1 MQAMRTQRFSRNRA
15 AAGFTM
21 IELLIAI
28 VILLVGVV
36 AVAQLVPNAI
46 RSDFRNRYDST
57 ALILAQQQMEQMVE
71 QKLTVGGPPAAGTYN
86 FQIFLPDGTTTL
98 CNLGLDPAGL
108 TAPVG
113 APPPPPAIV
122 TSGAPLIA
130 GTLRIDWGVGQV
142 AGYWN
147 QYTAPDGNPFETRW
161 NIAVFY
167 GNINGRIRPVGK
179 RIIVSTQGATPQS
192 RFYARPTT
200 LTTMVAWRND

>member
-28 VILLVGVV
+28 VILLIGVV

-57 ALILAQQQMEQMVE
+57 APILAQQQMEQMVE
-71 QKLTVGGPPAAGTYN
+71 QNLTVGGPPANGAYN
-86 FQIFLPDGTTTL
+86 FQIFLPDGNTTL
-98 CNLGLDPAGL
+98 CNLGVAPPFF
-108 TAPVG
+108 TALVG
-113 APPPPPAIV
+113 APPPAPAA
-122 TSGAPLIA
+122 SGAPLIA

-147 QYTAPDGNPFETRW
+147 QYNAPDGNPFETRW

-167 GNINGRIRPVGK
+167 GNINGLVRPVGK
-179 RIIVSTQGATPQS
+179 RIIVSTRGGSAAVSFP
-192 RFYARPTT
+192 PTT

>member
-28 VILLVGVV
+28 VILLIGVV

-71 QKLTVGGPPAAGTYN
+71 QNLTVGGPPAAGTYN

-98 CNLGLDPAGL
+98 CNLGLAPAVL

-113 APPPPPAIV
+113 APPPAPAA
-122 TSGAPLIA
+122 SGAPLVA
-130 GTLRIDWGVGQV
+130 GTLFINWGAGQV

-147 QYTAPDGNPFETRW
+147 QYNAPDGNPFETRW
-161 NIAVFY
+161 NIGVLY
-167 GNINGRIRPVGK
+167 GNINGRIRPVIK
-179 RIIVSTQGATPQS
+179 RIIVSTRGGSAAISFP
-192 RFYARPTT
+192 PTT

>member
-28 VILLVGVV
+28 VILLIGVV

-57 ALILAQQQMEQMVE
+57 ALILAQQQMGQMMEQD
-71 QKLTVGGPPAAGTYN
+71 LTVGGPPVGGTYN
-86 FQIFLPDGTTTL
+86 SQIFLPDGTTTL
-98 CNLGLDPAGL
+98 CNLGLAPAVL
-108 TAPVG
+108 TAPLG
-113 APPPPPAIV
+113 LPPPAPAA
-122 TSGAPLIA
+122 SGAPLIA
-130 GTLRIDWGVGQV
+130 GTLRINWGVAPV
-142 AGYWN
+142 AGYSN
-147 QYTAPDGNPFETRW
+147 RYAAPDGNPFQTRW
-161 NIAVFY
+161 NITVFY

-179 RIIVSTQGATPQS
+179 RIIVSTRGGSAAVSFP
-192 RFYARPTT
+192 PTT

>member
-71 QKLTVGGPPAAGTYN
+71 QNLTVGGPPAAGTYN
-86 FQIFLPDGTTTL
+86 SQIFLPDGTTAL
-98 CNLGLDPAGL
+98 CNLGVAPPFCGPFFHRRAWRASAGPGRQWSPAGGWHFAHRL
-108 TAPVG
+108 GGWRRWPATGINTAP
-113 APPPPPAIV
+113 PM
-122 TSGAPLIA
+122 
-130 GTLRIDWGVGQV
+130 
-142 AGYWN
+142 
-147 QYTAPDGNPFETRW
+147 
-161 NIAVFY
+161 
-167 GNINGRIRPVGK
+167 
-179 RIIVSTQGATPQS
+179 ATPTRPGGIS
-192 RFYARPTT
+192 RFSTATSMVGSARWANASSFPPRALRPKAAST
-200 LTTMVAWRND
+200 LVPLR

>member
-28 VILLVGVV
+28 VILLIGVV

-57 ALILAQQQMEQMVE
+57 ALILAQRQMEQMVE
-71 QKLTVGGPPAAGTYN
+71 QKLTVGGPPANGAYN
-86 FQIFLPDGTTTL
+86 FQILLPDGTTTL
-98 CNLGLDPAGL
+98 CNLGVAPPFF
-108 TAPVG
+108 TALVG
-113 APPPPPAIV
+113 APPPAPAA
-122 TSGAPLIA
+122 SGAPLIA
-130 GTLRIDWGVGQV
+130 GTLRINWGVGQV

-147 QYTAPDGNPFETRW
+147 QYNAPDGNPYETRW

-167 GNINGRIRPVGK
+167 GNINGLIRPVSK
-179 RIIVSTQGATPQS
+179 RIIISTRGGSAAVSFP
-192 RFYARPTT
+192 PTT

>member
-1 MQAMRTQRFSRNRA
+1 MQAMRTQRFLRKRA

-28 VILLVGVV
+28 VILLIGVV

-71 QKLTVGGPPAAGTYN
+71 QDLTVGGPPAAGAYN
-86 FQIFLPDGTTTL
+86 FQIFLPDGTATL
-98 CNLGLDPAGL
+98 CNLGVAPPFF
-108 TAPVG
+108 TALVG
-113 APPPPPAIV
+113 APPPPPAA
-122 TSGAPLIA
+122 SGAPLVA
-130 GTLRIDWGVGQV
+130 GTLRIDWGVAQV
-142 AGYWN
+142 AGYSN
-147 QYTAPDGNPFETRW
+147 QYRAPDGNPFQTRW

-167 GNINGRIRPVGK
+167 GNINGLIRPVGK
-179 RIIVSTQGATPQS
+179 RIIVSTRGGSAAVSFP
-192 RFYARPTT
+192 PTT

>member
-28 VILLVGVV
+28 VILLIGVV

-57 ALILAQQQMEQMVE
+57 ALILAQRQMEQMVE
-71 QKLTVGGPPAAGTYN
+71 QKLTVGGPPAAGAYN
-86 FQIFLPDGTTTL
+86 FQISLPDGTTTL
-98 CNLGLDPAGL
+98 CNLGVAPPFF
-108 TAPVG
+108 TALVG
-113 APPPPPAIV
+113 APPPAPAA
-122 TSGAPLIA
+122 SGAPLIA
-130 GTLRIDWGVGQV
+130 GTLRINWGAGQV

-147 QYTAPDGNPFETRW
+147 QYNAPDGNPFETRW
-161 NIAVFY
+161 NITVFY
-167 GNINGRIRPVGK
+167 GNINGLVRPVGK
-179 RIIVSTQGATPQS
+179 RIIVSTRGGSAAVSFP
-192 RFYARPTT
+192 PTT

>member
-28 VILLVGVV
+28 VILLIGVV

-46 RSDFRNRYDST
+46 RSNFRNRYDST
-57 ALILAQQQMEQMVE
+57 ALILAQRQMEQMVE
-71 QKLTVGGPPAAGTYN
+71 QKLTVGGPPANGAYN
-86 FQIFLPDGTTTL
+86 FQISLPDGTTTP
-98 CNLGLDPAGL
+98 CNLG
-108 TAPVG
+108 V
-113 APPPPPAIV
+113 APPFFTALVGVPPPAPAA
-122 TSGAPLIA
+122 SGAPLVA
-130 GTLRIDWGVGQV
+130 GTLRIDWGVAQV

-147 QYTAPDGNPFETRW
+147 QYRAPDGNPYETRW

-167 GNINGRIRPVGK
+167 GNINGLIRPVGK
-179 RIIVSTQGATPQS
+179 RIIVSTRGGSAAVSFP
-192 RFYARPTT
+192 PTT

>member
-28 VILLVGVV
+28 VILLIGVV

-57 ALILAQQQMEQMVE
+57 ALILAQQQMGQMMEQN
-71 QKLTVGGPPAAGTYN
+71 LTVGGPPAGGTYN
-86 FQIFLPDGTTTL
+86 SQIFLPDGTTTL
-98 CNLGLDPAGL
+98 CNLGVASPFF
-108 TAPVG
+108 TAALG
-113 APPPPPAIV
+113 APPPAPAA
-122 TSGAPLIA
+122 SGAPLIA
-130 GTLRIDWGVGQV
+130 GTLRIDWGAGQV

-147 QYTAPDGNPFETRW
+147 QYIAPDGNPFETRW
-161 NIAVFY
+161 NITVIY
-167 GNINGRIRPVGK
+167 GNINGLIRPVGK

>member
-28 VILLVGVV
+28 VILLIGVV

-57 ALILAQQQMEQMVE
+57 ALILAQQQMGQMVE
-71 QKLTVGGPPAAGTYN
+71 QNLTVGGPPAAGTYN

-98 CNLGLDPAGL
+98 CNLGLAPAIL

-147 QYTAPDGNPFETRW
+147 QYNAPDGNPFETRW
-161 NIAVFY
+161 NITVFY

-179 RIIVSTQGATPQS
+179 RIIVSTRGGSAAVSFP
-192 RFYARPTT
+192 PTT

>member
-57 ALILAQQQMEQMVE
+57 ALILAQQQMGQMMEQN
-71 QKLTVGGPPAAGTYN
+71 LTVGGPPAGGTYN
-86 FQIFLPDGTTTL
+86 SQIFLPDGTTTP
-98 CNLGLDPAGL
+98 CNLGVAAPFF
-108 TAPVG
+108 TAALGV
-113 APPPPPAIV
+113 PPPAPAA
-122 TSGAPLIA
+122 SGAPLVA
-130 GTLRIDWGVGQV
+130 GTLRIDWGVAQV
-142 AGYWN
+142 AGYSN
-147 QYTAPDGNPFETRW
+147 QYRAPDGNPYETRW
-161 NIAVFY
+161 NITVFY